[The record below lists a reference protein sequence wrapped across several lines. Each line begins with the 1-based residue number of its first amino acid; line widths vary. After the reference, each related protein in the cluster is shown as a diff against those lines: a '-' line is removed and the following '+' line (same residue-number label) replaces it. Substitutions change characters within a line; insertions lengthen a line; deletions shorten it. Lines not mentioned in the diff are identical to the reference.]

1 MNSNYAMLLNR
12 IKQKIQDGKFSTTT
26 QQEKRNILRIGK
38 IIKIVSAITLLHK
51 KIPKFSELVRLLI
64 NIREKQMGQS
74 RLDNSETLATLGT

>member
-38 IIKIVSAITLLHK
+38 IVRYYLHLLYYMQQNPKILRISIKIVNK
-51 KIPKFSELVRLLI
+51 C
-64 NIREKQMGQS
+64 
-74 RLDNSETLATLGT
+74 